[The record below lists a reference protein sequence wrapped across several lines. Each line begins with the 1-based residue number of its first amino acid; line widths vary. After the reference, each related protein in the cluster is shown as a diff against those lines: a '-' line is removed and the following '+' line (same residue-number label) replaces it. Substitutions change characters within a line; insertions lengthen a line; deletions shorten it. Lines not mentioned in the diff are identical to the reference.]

1 MGEFNMRF
9 TRYKICKVR
18 VGSNNVEAVGSINE
32 DVEFNNLNRSQKLSD
47 EIGQYAIPYCIHDK
61 NLIVGNFSQTY
72 NINLIK
78 FSENSKEEIP
88 IEEDKANDNKT
99 YFFINCLDASI
110 YIQNRRYSPKELNP
124 NLAVDRIQQV
134 LNKNLS
140 HDMLETIVL
149 HKENISYNIEQLEE
163 FFKGAFVKSVEFTNV
178 SDFELQAGTKLHN
191 PRIDLDEAA
200 VESWNTYSRENV
212 ESIKIKAKKNKSIA
226 KNPIA
231 NIGFKLA
238 EQNSNE
244 YEKIIKNVEIE
255 EDGQKEQLKPKGNEY
270 FVISMS
276 DKDKTTNEMLDKIM
290 NYLKKRKL

>member
-1 MGEFNMRF
+1 MRF

-255 EDGQKEQLKPKGNEY
+255 EDGQREQLKPKGNEY

>member
-1 MGEFNMRF
+1 MRF
-9 TRYKICKVR
+9 TRYKICKIK
-18 VGSNNVEAVGSINE
+18 VGSNIVEGISSINE
-32 DVEFNNLNRSQKLSD
+32 EVEFRNLNKSEKLSD

-61 NLIVGNFSQTY
+61 NIIVGNFSQTY

-78 FSENSKEEIP
+78 FSEDSKKEIP
-88 IEEDKANDNKT
+88 IKEDKANDNKT
-99 YFFINCLDASI
+99 YFFINCEDASI
-110 YIQNRRYSPKELNP
+110 YIQNRKYSPTELNP
-124 NLAVDRIQQV
+124 NLAVNRIQQL
-134 LNKNLS
+134 LNKNLT
-140 HDMLETIVL
+140 HDVLETIIL
-149 HKENISYNIEQLEE
+149 QKENISYNIEQLQNY
-163 FFKGAFVKSVEFTNV
+163 FRGSFVKSVEFTNIA
-178 SDFELQAGTKLHN
+178 DFELKTGTKLHN

-238 EQNSNE
+238 EQNSSE
-244 YEKIIKNVEIE
+244 YEKIIKTVEIE

-270 FVISMS
+270 FIISMS
-276 DKDKTTNEMLDKIM
+276 DKDKSTSEVLDKII